1 MDEDELERVMRRFIG
16 HEFDVLVSTSI
27 IENGLDIPNV
37 NTIVIDRA
45 DMFGIAQLYQ
55 LRGRVGRSDRPAYA
69 YLFYPRDRAL
79 SELAMK
85 RLKVISDFTDLGS
98 GFKVALKDM
107 EVRGAG
113 NLLGAEQSGEI
124 LAVGY
129 DMYVRLLDDAIATV
143 RGDDEVEVPDVYLE
157 LEYAGFIPDDYVSE
171 PMEKME
177 IYKKVAAVGDETE
190 LARLHAEI
198 EDRFG
203 PAPDAVLS
211 LLAIAEIRVAC
222 RRLAISSLKERQGV
236 VTIEFA
242 RIGHVSA
249 ERVVRLIGESG
260 GAVMLDKD
268 RPNCLLLKTG
278 GIDLREKSEFISEK
292 LNALA

>member
-1 MDEDELERVMRRFIG
+1 MVQHRLHERIRKRRQRQ
-16 HEFDVLVSTSI
+16 HQSADYPV
-27 IENGLDIPNV
+27 
-37 NTIVIDRA
+37 DR
-45 DMFGIAQLYQ
+45 QRRS
-55 LRGRVGRSDRPAYA
+55 RGRHQPA
-69 YLFYPRDRAL
+69 RRW
-79 SELAMK
+79 
-85 RLKVISDFTDLGS
+85 
-98 GFKVALKDM
+98 
-107 EVRGAG
+107 
-113 NLLGAEQSGEI
+113 
-124 LAVGY
+124 
-129 DMYVRLLDDAIATV
+129 
-143 RGDDEVEVPDVYLE
+143 
-157 LEYAGFIPDDYVSE
+157 
-171 PMEKME
+171 
-177 IYKKVAAVGDETE
+177 AAVGDETE

-211 LLAIAEIRVAC
+211 LLSIAEIRVAC
-222 RRLAISSLKERQGV
+222 RRLAISSLKERKGV

-260 GAVMLDKD
+260 GTVMLDKD